1 MNYLNEIVSRFP
13 IRRKAEQKKAFRDWA
28 VEEIRRLGYN
38 VKVEQNGAACHANI
52 VVGNPEKAPVLFT
65 AHYDTP
71 NVNLLP
77 NLMLPRNPVLF
88 FLYVMLNVLILLGGS
103 VAIMLAVG
111 GLTGDPDLARLA
123 WIATYFGLLMV
134 MNFANIPNKN
144 NVNDN
149 TSGIS
154 TLLTI
159 MAQLPEEARKNAAFI
174 LFDNEEKGLAGSKA
188 YTKDHQ
194 QVGYTRMTVNLDCV
208 GVGENI
214 LVLSQKLARQH
225 REFAPLQRHME
236 AITTHKVHFFN
247 AAGSISNSDWKNF
260 KCGIAVMA
268 CKKAKVVGFYTPNIH
283 TKRDTFADESNIEA
297 LANALTAYI
306 QELKVD

>member
-38 VKVEQNGAACHANI
+38 VKVEQTGVGFHENI

-71 NVNLLP
+71 NANFLP
-77 NLMLPRNPVLF
+77 NLMMPRNPVLF

-103 VAIMLAVG
+103 VVIMLLVG
-111 GLTGDPDLARLA
+111 GLTGNPDAARIA
-123 WIATYFGLLMV
+123 WIATYFGLLML
-134 MNFANIPNKN
+134 MNFGNIPNKN

-149 TSGIS
+149 TSGVA

-159 MAQLPEEARKNAAFI
+159 MAQLPVEDRQKAAFI

-188 YTKDHQ
+188 YAKDHQ
-194 QVGYTRMTVNLDCV
+194 QVAYTRMTVNLDCV

-214 LVLSQKLARQH
+214 LVLSKKLARQH
-225 REFAPLQRHME
+225 LEFAPLQRHME
-236 AITTHKVHFFN
+236 AITTHSVHFFD
-247 AAGSISNSDWKNF
+247 ASGSVSNSDWKNF

-268 CKKAKVVGFYTPNIH
+268 CKKAKVVGFYTPHIH
-283 TKRDTFADESNIEA
+283 TKRDTYADQGNIDA
-297 LANALTAYI
+297 IANAMSVYI
-306 QELKVD
+306 QELNVG